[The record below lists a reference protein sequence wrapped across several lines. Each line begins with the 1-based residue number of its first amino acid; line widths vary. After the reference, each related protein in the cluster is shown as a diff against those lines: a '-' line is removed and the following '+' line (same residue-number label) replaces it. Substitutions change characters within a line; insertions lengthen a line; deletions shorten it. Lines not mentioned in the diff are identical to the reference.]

1 MTVHPSYD
9 SGGLRVSIHTP
20 TQGVTLWWAR
30 IATLFRVSIHTPTQG
45 VTSFTA
51 VTLQVGEVSIHT
63 PTQGVTKLRLLCF
76 GSSWFQSTHPR
87 RVWLRSPDRISSP
100 SKFQSTHPRRVWRTA
115 TWYLLFSRVSIH
127 TPTQGVTPG
136 RSIKSSMCRFQS
148 THPRR
153 VWHSPLWYPRLSMP
167 VSIHTP
173 TQGVTNITI
182 RTGSIHSFNP
192 HTHAGCD
199 NFDLIDM
206 FDFRVSIHTPTQGVT
221 RREMVLYSFSWVSI
235 HTPTQGVTQ
244 I

>member
-1 MTVHPSYD
+1 MTGTPHYGHPQ
-9 SGGLRVSIHTP
+9 L
-20 TQGVTLWWAR
+20 L
-30 IATLFRVSIHTPTQG
+30 
-45 VTSFTA
+45 
-51 VTLQVGEVSIHT
+51 VSIHT
-63 PTQGVTKLRLLCF
+63 PTQGVTKA
-76 GSSWFQSTHPR
+76 
-87 RVWLRSPDRISSP
+87 SP
-100 SKFQSTHPRRVWRTA
+100 SSC
-115 TWYLLFSRVSIH
+115 S
-127 TPTQGVTPG
+127 GG
-136 RSIKSSMCRFQS
+136 RFQS

-244 I
+244 SGNRNKQGRHVSIHTPTQGVTLQNYPTVQMK

>member
-1 MTVHPSYD
+1 MP
-9 SGGLRVSIHTP
+9 
-20 TQGVTLWWAR
+20 
-30 IATLFRVSIHTPTQG
+30 
-45 VTSFTA
+45 
-51 VTLQVGEVSIHT
+51 
-63 PTQGVTKLRLLCF
+63 
-76 GSSWFQSTHPR
+76 
-87 RVWLRSPDRISSP
+87 
-100 SKFQSTHPRRVWRTA
+100 
-115 TWYLLFSRVSIH
+115 VSIH

-235 HTPTQGVTQ
+235 HTPTQGVTHPYRWRFQ
-244 I
+244 SVYVSIHTPTQGVTQSGNRNKQGRHVSIHTPTQGVTLQNYPTVQMK